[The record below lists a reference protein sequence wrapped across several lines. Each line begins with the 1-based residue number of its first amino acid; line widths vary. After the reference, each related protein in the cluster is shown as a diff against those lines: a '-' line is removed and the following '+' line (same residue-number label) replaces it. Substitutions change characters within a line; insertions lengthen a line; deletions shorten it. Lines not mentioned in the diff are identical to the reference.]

1 MKTENFQF
9 NILST
14 LQLLNCLG
22 SYTGGQITILNQR
35 IGSLFIKDKIS
46 TTNNKDNVD
55 FINYTKRFH
64 QTFLWDVL

>member
-14 LQLLNCLG
+14 LQLLNCLN
-22 SYTGGQITILNQR
+22 SYTGGQITIENLR
-35 IGSLFIKDKIS
+35 IGSLFIDKIS
-46 TTNNKDNVD
+46 SKNNKDNVD